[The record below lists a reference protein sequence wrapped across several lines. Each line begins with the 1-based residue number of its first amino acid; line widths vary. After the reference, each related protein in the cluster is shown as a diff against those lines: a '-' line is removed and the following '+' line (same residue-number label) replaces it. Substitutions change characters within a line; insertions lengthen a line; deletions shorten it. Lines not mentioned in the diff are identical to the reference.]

1 LETGAKPERIR
12 GVRFCFS
19 TKECSVNLKNF
30 ADGLAIIR
38 AFYDDQ
44 DGYHIGAEHDQIYLY
59 ATDVPMDAAAIA
71 KLQEI
76 GWFQDEAENDA
87 DGKPIYDPSSS
98 WSVFV

>member
-1 LETGAKPERIR
+1 M
-12 GVRFCFS
+12 
-19 TKECSVNLKNF
+19 NLKNF

-38 AFYDDQ
+38 AFYTDQ

>member
-1 LETGAKPERIR
+1 M
-12 GVRFCFS
+12 S
-19 TKECSVNLKNF
+19 LKNF

-59 ATDVPMDAAAIA
+59 ATDVPMDADSIA
-71 KLQEI
+71 KLREL
-76 GWFQDEAENDA
+76 GWFQSDEDDA
-87 DGKPIYDPSSS
+87 DGKPIYAPSSS

>member
-1 LETGAKPERIR
+1 M
-12 GVRFCFS
+12 S
-19 TKECSVNLKNF
+19 LKNF

-38 AFYDDQ
+38 AFYNDQ